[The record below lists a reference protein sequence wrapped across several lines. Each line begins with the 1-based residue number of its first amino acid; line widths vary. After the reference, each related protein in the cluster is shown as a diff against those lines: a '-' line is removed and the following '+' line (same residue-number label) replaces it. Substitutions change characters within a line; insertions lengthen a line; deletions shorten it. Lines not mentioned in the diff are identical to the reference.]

1 MIVENHQVKRE
12 LIKVC
17 WVCPIRRKKKHVK
30 VRFLYQCSDHLS
42 HSKNFTFLF
51 PLIFLSK
58 HISLYALGRIRW
70 ILDIIW
76 PLNQHFKLKNQR
88 NWLNQVWMWKFW
100 NVMNCILLHWY
111 KHLTLVHTIT
121 YKLHL
126 QMLAGS
132 RKQKVQGLSHLCK
145 NYIINRP
152 HCMILA
158 SLFFIE
164 NSTYLRQISVKMT
177 RYVCQQSTDTSPYVC
192 CVLWPNLQ

>member
-1 MIVENHQVKRE
+1 MLDSYLLWVDIFNRSSYLYLNGVKNLWIFWNFIQWEQSMILWYHGIMHISGQ
-12 LIKVC
+12 I
-17 WVCPIRRKKKHVK
+17 K

-111 KHLTLVHTIT
+111 KHLTLV
-121 YKLHL
+121 L
-126 QMLAGS
+126 
-132 RKQKVQGLSHLCK
+132 
-145 NYIINRP
+145 
-152 HCMILA
+152 
-158 SLFFIE
+158 
-164 NSTYLRQISVKMT
+164 
-177 RYVCQQSTDTSPYVC
+177 
-192 CVLWPNLQ
+192 

>member
-1 MIVENHQVKRE
+1 MSSYNFRHIDIMTTSRCLWIIHFLFLGPYAFTNVCSTRWINWKQKLE
-12 LIKVC
+12 LKT
-17 WVCPIRRKKKHVK
+17 K

-42 HSKNFTFLF
+42 HSKNFTSLF

-111 KHLTLVHTIT
+111 KHLTLHKILNLNLEC
-121 YKLHL
+121 KESLNQH
-126 QMLAGS
+126 
-132 RKQKVQGLSHLCK
+132 QKT
-145 NYIINRP
+145 
-152 HCMILA
+152 
-158 SLFFIE
+158 F
-164 NSTYLRQISVKMT
+164 
-177 RYVCQQSTDTSPYVC
+177 
-192 CVLWPNLQ
+192 